1 MRPRTSWRLGL
12 CGLTILLAPLAGG
25 SGQPGPHGKP
35 AVAGQRKAWQ
45 GDPLPAGAVARLGPA
60 RWRLGG
66 YVWAL
71 DFSPDGSKLASGS
84 IDNTVRL
91 WDVATGLES
100 KRFAGHDPWVTSVAY
115 SPDGALL
122 ASAGAD
128 GLIRLSDAV
137 TGKVICQLKGH
148 DGPISCLAFSPDG
161 LLLASGSGVISG
173 GDATLRLW
181 EVKSGKLLHR
191 LQHKDQVRSLAFAAD
206 GKSIV
211 SASADGVAR
220 LWEISTAGQ
229 RLQLQG
235 HAHGAG
241 ITRVAFSADGRTLA
255 AAGDHRDPAIV
266 VWDAITG
273 KQLHRLAGHSPLVF
287 SPDGKTL
294 AYADAG
300 KGVVLWDVAS
310 GKVQRRVG
318 EAVRDIAALAFARD
332 GKTLAAGT
340 GNAIHLWRVED
351 GKELNA
357 LDGHQAGVIAV
368 AFSPDGNSVATGSL
382 DGTVRLWES
391 STGKPLRKL
400 ADHPFGVPY
409 LAFTAQGKQLV
420 SAGRDFRVAETAT
433 SKHLKTLVDKQDTLP
448 VAIAGD
454 GQTLVTENGR
464 GLVQLWATATGQEIA
479 RLTVKPS
486 ARVLALSHD
495 GKTLLYQPRD
505 EADPAIRVWDV
516 ASGKVVRSLNVAEDG
531 NEGGEVRS
539 AKFAPDGKT
548 VAFVLSGSRVVAL
561 WDVAAGKEMR
571 RLPAAAHEIFS
582 VAFSPDGALLA
593 LGSWDKSVRVHDTA
607 TGKETDHLVGH
618 QGHVNALAFAPD
630 GKRLAS
636 ASSDGTVLIWST
648 AR

>member
-1 MRPRTSWRLGL
+1 MRPRTSRRLGL
-12 CGLTILLAPLAGG
+12 CGLAFLLVPLAGS
-25 SGQPGPHGKP
+25 SGQPGPDGNP
-35 AVAGQRKAWQ
+35 SAAGQLKDLQ

-60 RWRLGG
+60 RWCLGG
-66 YVWAL
+66 YVYAL
-71 DFSPDGSKLASGS
+71 DFSPDGSMLASGS

-91 WDVATGLES
+91 WDVATGQES

-128 GLIRLSDAV
+128 GLIRLSDAAS
-137 TGKVICQLKGH
+137 GKVLRQLKGH

-161 LLLASGSGVISG
+161 VLLASGSGVISG

-181 EVKSGKLLHR
+181 EVKSGKLQHR
-191 LQHKDQVRSLAFAAD
+191 FQHKDQVRSLAFAAD

-211 SASADGVAR
+211 SASADGVVR

-266 VWDAITG
+266 VWDVVTG
-273 KQLHRLAGHSPLVF
+273 KQLQRLAGHSPLVF

-300 KGVVLWDVAS
+300 KGVVLWDVTSA
-310 GKVQRRVG
+310 KVRRRVG
-318 EAVRDIAALAFARD
+318 EAIRDIAALAFTRD

-340 GNAIHLWRVED
+340 ANAIHLWRVKD
-351 GKELNA
+351 GTELNPV
-357 LDGHQAGVIAV
+357 DGHQAEITAV
-368 AFSPDGNSVATGSL
+368 AFAPDGKSVATGSF
-382 DGTVRLWES
+382 DGTVRLWEAA
-391 STGKPLRKL
+391 TGKPLRKL

-409 LAFTAQGKQLV
+409 LAFTDQGKQLV
-420 SAGRDFRVAETAT
+420 FASRDCRVVETAT
-433 SKHLKTLVDKQDTLP
+433 GKHLKALVENQATTP

-454 GQTLVTENGR
+454 GRTLVTENGR
-464 GLVQLWATATGQEIA
+464 GLVQLWATATGQELA
-479 RLTVKPS
+479 QLTVKPS

-505 EADPAIRVWDV
+505 EADPAVRVWDV
-516 ASGKVVRSLNVAEDG
+516 ASGKVLRSFSVDEDG
-531 NEGGEVRS
+531 KEERDVRL

-548 VAFVLSGSRVVAL
+548 VAFVLSGARVAAL
-561 WDVAAGKEMR
+561 WDVAAGKEIR
-571 RLPAAAHEIFS
+571 RLPEAAHEIFA
-582 VAFSPDGALLA
+582 VAFSPDGALVA
-593 LGSWDKSVRVHDTA
+593 LGSWDKSVRVYAAA
-607 TGKETDHLVGH
+607 TGKETAHLVGH

-636 ASSDGTVLIWST
+636 ASADGTVLIWNT